1 MFKLTIP
8 NWFIGIE
15 NIIMFN
21 TNTIRMMNSSFI
33 NLNTYPFK
41 KYDTIEHIYNVPY
54 MSCDDPNH
62 SQK

>member
-1 MFKLTIP
+1 MFKLTTP
-8 NWFIGIE
+8 KLFIGIE

-21 TNTIRMMNSSFI
+21 TNTIRMINTSFT
-33 NLNTYPFK
+33 NLNTYSFK

>member
-1 MFKLTIP
+1 
-8 NWFIGIE
+8 
-15 NIIMFN
+15 MFN
-21 TNTIRMMNSSFI
+21 TNTIRMINTSFT
-33 NLNTYPFK
+33 NLNTYSFK